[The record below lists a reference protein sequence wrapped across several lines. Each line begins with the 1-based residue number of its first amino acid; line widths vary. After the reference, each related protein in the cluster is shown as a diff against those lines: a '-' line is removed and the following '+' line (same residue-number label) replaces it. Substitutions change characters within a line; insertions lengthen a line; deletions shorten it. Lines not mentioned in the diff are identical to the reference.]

1 MNMCLAR
8 IVLTLTCL
16 VAPACLGVGDRAVA
30 GVITLE
36 KASEFSMDP
45 MASMPSGGSAP
56 AWDLFGRITNRFF
69 ECAICATEI
78 DSDDDGCLRGG
89 VPGVLAKPLGAIG
102 RSSRADGSGSR
113 PTPPEHDPV
122 AGALL
127 PVSNSPLLVH
137 QNHRR
142 IHLSDKVSTDP
153 VLNDLSQPPRW

>member
-36 KASEFSMDP
+36 KASEFGMDP
-45 MASMPSGGSAP
+45 MAGMPSAASP
-56 AWDLFGRITNRFF
+56 AWDLFGRITDRFF

-89 VPGVLAKPLGAIG
+89 VPGVLAKPLGDFAEAI
-102 RSSRADGSGSR
+102 RKSERAHLR
-113 PTPPEHDPV
+113 QHIAE
-122 AGALL
+122 
-127 PVSNSPLLVH
+127 LV
-137 QNHRR
+137 Q
-142 IHLSDKVSTDP
+142 
-153 VLNDLSQPPRW
+153 